1 MVSTSCLLSKRLER
15 QVTCQPHELLGHRFE
30 PFHQGLGFFELVFSR
45 MIFQFRRHVTGN
57 RGKRE
62 QKRTELGS
70 SQGPVRQEDS

>member
-1 MVSTSCLLSKRLER
+1 V
-15 QVTCQPHELLGHRFE
+15 
-30 PFHQGLGFFELVFSR
+30 
-45 MIFQFRRHVTGN
+45 IFKVRRHVTGN